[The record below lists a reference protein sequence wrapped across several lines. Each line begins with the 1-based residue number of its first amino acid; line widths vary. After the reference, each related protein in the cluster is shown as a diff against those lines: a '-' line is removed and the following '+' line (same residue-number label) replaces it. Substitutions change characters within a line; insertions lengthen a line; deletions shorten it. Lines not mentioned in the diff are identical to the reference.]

1 MTSEWHL
8 SEEQLA
14 MLVEGN
20 AGEGDSALLRE
31 HLKMC
36 PDCAAAYEDVAHYR
50 AIWQADASVFRASD
64 DLLALAKRVPVRE
77 PVMAKSEP
85 LAVLPF
91 WRSWSPVLGTA
102 AVAVLLIAMLSMW
115 QPGFMSGP
123 FERDAGYADLLPPLQ
138 HAVAVASMEGSIVI
152 PGGEASAST
161 TSPMHRAGIVA
172 QDEIITS
179 SLDRLAIV
187 FRETPGNSDVAHW
200 LISGYLA
207 TGQLDNA
214 DLFVEDARRQFPSDI
229 RFLVLEALVA
239 YRLNDMNRA
248 ERLLQTAVNS
258 DPAYGPAL
266 VNLGLV
272 QYERGQ
278 WDSARRVFQ
287 TVQTQFA
294 GSPLEDR
301 ATALLTGLL
310 NG

>member
-1 MTSEWHL
+1 MASEWHL

-14 MLVEGN
+14 LLVEGS
-20 AGEGDSALLRE
+20 AGEGDNALLRE
-31 HLKMC
+31 HLRMC
-36 PDCAAAYEDVAHYR
+36 PDCAAAFEDVARYR
-50 AIWQADASVFRASD
+50 AVWQADASVFRASD
-64 DLLALAKRVPVRE
+64 ELVALAERVPVRE
-77 PVMAKSEP
+77 PVTANREP
-85 LAVLPF
+85 LAVRPF
-91 WRSWSPVLGTA
+91 WRSWAPVVGMA
-102 AVAVLLIAMLSMW
+102 AVAVVLIAALAVW
-115 QPGFMSGP
+115 QPGQFQ
-123 FERDAGYADLLPPLQ
+123 RDAGYAELLPPLQ
-138 HAVAVASMEGSIVI
+138 QAVAVASMGGSIVI
-152 PGGEASAST
+152 PGGEAAAGT
-161 TSPMHRAGIVA
+161 TSPMHRAGIAA

-179 SLDRLAIV
+179 SLDRLANV
-187 FRETPGNSDVAHW
+187 YHEHPGDSDVAHW

-214 DLFVEDARRQFPSDI
+214 DLFIEDTRRRFPSDI
-229 RFLVLEALVA
+229 RFIVLEALVA

-272 QYERGQ
+272 QYEQGQ
-278 WDSARRVFQ
+278 WESARRVFE

-301 ATALLTGLL
+301 ATALLTGLF

>member
-1 MTSEWHL
+1 MASEWHL

-14 MLVEGN
+14 SLVEGDSG
-20 AGEGDSALLRE
+20 GESALLRE
-31 HLKMC
+31 HLRKC
-36 PDCAAAYEDVAHYR
+36 PDCAAAFEDVARYR
-50 AIWQADASVFRASD
+50 AVWMADASVFRASD
-64 DLLALAKRVPVRE
+64 DLVA
-77 PVMAKSEP
+77 MAKSIPARGAETATREP
-85 LAVLPF
+85 LAGRSM
-91 WRSWSPVLGTA
+91 WRAWAPVLGPA
-102 AVAVLLIAMLSMW
+102 AVALVLVTALLVW
-115 QPGFMSGP
+115 QPGRIV
-123 FERDAGYADLLPPLQ
+123 RDTTYADLLPPLQ
-138 HAVAVASMEGSIVI
+138 QAVAVASMQGSILI

-172 QDEIITS
+172 QNEMITS
-179 SLDRLAIV
+179 ALNRLSDV
-187 FRETPGNSDVAHW
+187 YFKNPGNPDIAHW

-214 DLFVEDARRQFPSDI
+214 DVFVEDARRRFPSDN

-248 ERLLQTAVNS
+248 ERLLQAAVDR

-278 WDSARRVFQ
+278 WDSARRVFE
-287 TVQTQFA
+287 TVRTQFA

-301 ATALLTGLL
+301 ANALLVGLL

>member
-20 AGEGDSALLRE
+20 AGEGESALLRE
-31 HLKMC
+31 HLKKC
-36 PDCAAAYEDVAHYR
+36 PDCTAAFEDVAHYR

-64 DLLALAKRVPVRE
+64 DLLALAERVPSRE
-77 PVMAKSEP
+77 PARARREP
-85 LAVLPF
+85 LAVPSF
-91 WRSWSPVLGTA
+91 WRSWSPVMGTA
-102 AVAVLLIAMLSMW
+102 AVAVVLIAALSIW
-115 QPGFMSGP
+115 QPGILPGRLGSG
-123 FERDAGYADLLPPLQ
+123 AGYADLLPPLQ
-138 HAVAVASMEGSIVI
+138 QAVAVASMEGSIVI
-152 PGGEASAST
+152 PGGEGAAST

-172 QDEIITS
+172 QNEIIAS
-179 SLDRLAIV
+179 SLDRLASV
-187 FRETPGNSDVAHW
+187 YHEHPGNSDVAHW

-214 DLFVEDARRQFPSDI
+214 SLFVEDSRRSFPSDI
-229 RFLVLEALVA
+229 RFMVLEALVA

-248 ERLLQTAVNS
+248 ERLLQAAVDI

-278 WDSARRVFQ
+278 WDSARRMFE
-287 TVQTQFA
+287 TVRTQFA

-301 ATALLTGLL
+301 ANALLTGLL

>member
-14 MLVEGN
+14 ALVEG
-20 AGEGDSALLRE
+20 DSGSVLLRE
-31 HLKMC
+31 HLRTC
-36 PDCAAAYEDVAHYR
+36 PDCAAAFEDVARYR
-50 AIWQADASVFRASD
+50 AAWMADASLFRASD
-64 DLLALAKRVPVRE
+64 DLVAMAGSVPVRGTAA
-77 PVMAKSEP
+77 AKREP
-85 LAVLPF
+85 LAARLRISWRPVVYATAAAALVLVTALAVWQPDF
-91 WRSWSPVLGTA
+91 ERGTA
-102 AVAVLLIAMLSMW
+102 
-115 QPGFMSGP
+115 
-123 FERDAGYADLLPPLQ
+123 YADLLPPLQ
-138 HAVAVASMEGSIVI
+138 QAVAVASMQGSILI

-161 TSPMHRAGIVA
+161 TSPMHRAGTVV
-172 QDEIITS
+172 QDEIIAS
-179 SLDRLAIV
+179 ALGRL
-187 FRETPGNSDVAHW
+187 SDVYHENPDNPDIAHW

-214 DLFVEDARRQFPSDI
+214 DVFVEDARRRFPSDI

-248 ERLLQTAVNS
+248 ERLLQTAVNTN
-258 DPAYGPAL
+258 PAYGPAL

-278 WDSARRVFQ
+278 WDSARRMFE
-287 TVQTQFA
+287 TVRVQFA

-301 ATALLTGLL
+301 ANALLAGLL